1 MLDATVIIDTD
12 ALPCPPAEPIAFRAV
27 TKREWPLDDV
37 SGGVLESVLLPAGT
51 YELERIPAPGRD
63 AGRWLKVKGTTLG
76 WPERRWLDWRNPSYG
91 TFQIEVAPIKF
102 SEESRRAQIEAL
114 LDEDTVPS
122 VVEAAPQEA
131 DVAIAE
137 AVTVRCEA
145 PTAEVTVRCEPPAAA
160 RPRALSWSGLRFLL
174 F

>member
-1 MLDATVIIDTD
+1 M
-12 ALPCPPAEPIAFRAV
+12 

-51 YELERIPAPGRD
+51 YELESIPAPGSD
-63 AGRWLKVKGTTLG
+63 EGRWLKVKGTTLG
-76 WPERRWLDWRNPSYG
+76 WPEHRWLDWRNPSYG

-102 SEESRRAQIEAL
+102 SKESRCGHIEAL

-145 PTAEVTVRCEPPAAA
+145 PTAEVAVHCEAPTAEVTVRCETPTAEVTVLCEPPAAA
-160 RPRALSWSGLRFLL
+160 RPRTLSWSGLRFLL